1 MKTFTRSFA
10 CIAAGCVVSLS
21 GCDSSENTPA
31 RSDTSTTPTSS
42 DRASADNTGRNYDDH
57 DRDAMTPMNQSQ
69 SGEHVRTTADIRRA
83 VMGDDMLSTGAKNC
97 KIITDDQGR
106 VWLRGVVYSRDEK
119 DRIESIAT
127 RVAGANNVTNEL
139 EIKAD

>member
-1 MKTFTRSFA
+1 
-10 CIAAGCVVSLS
+10 
-21 GCDSSENTPA
+21 
-31 RSDTSTTPTSS
+31 
-42 DRASADNTGRNYDDH
+42 
-57 DRDAMTPMNQSQ
+57 MTPMNQSQ
-69 SGEHVRTTADIRRA
+69 SSEHVRITADIRRA
-83 VMGDDMLSTGAKNC
+83 VIGDDTLSMGAKNC